1 MKSFTLVAV
10 MAVGVFA
17 QSPTENSIFDATTM
31 MDAEATIFAEDNA
44 AVEDMAAVT
53 EMSST
58 ITNEDLVKSLDWIQ
72 DLYNTFCVTKEDG
85 SMLEE
90 DGGMRFL

>member
-1 MKSFTLVAV
+1 

-17 QSPTENSIFDATTM
+17 QEDTTENSIFDFDNTL
-31 MDAEATIFAEDNA
+31 MDAEATIFAEDESMP
-44 AVEDMAAVT
+44 VEDGKASTSTT

-58 ITNEDLVKSLDWIQ
+58 DEELQQSLDWIQ
-72 DLYNTFCVTKEDG
+72 DLYNTFCVT
-85 SMLEE
+85 EE